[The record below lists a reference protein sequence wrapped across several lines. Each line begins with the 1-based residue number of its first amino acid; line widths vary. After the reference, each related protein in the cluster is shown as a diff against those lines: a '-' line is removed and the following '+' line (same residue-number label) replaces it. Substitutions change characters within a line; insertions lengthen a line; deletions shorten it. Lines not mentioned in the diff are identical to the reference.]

1 MAPKQTIIDIDEDKL
16 KSILEKVAART
27 PVKPKQGMTLREVI
41 TKAKPMIT
49 KALKRGYTYD
59 EIAAIL
65 TEEGISIKG
74 ATLKQYLTESKSK
87 KRQVESST
95 PTAAQSVTSTISIP
109 AQQNIKEETK
119 EDSKAKVVADNLSDK
134 LVAQSKTTEPKP
146 DAVVDINKDNKTDNK
161 QDTKT
166 KAKPRSVVRGK
177 FTDIPSNDE
186 L

>member
-1 MAPKQTIIDIDEDKL
+1 MAPKQTIIDINEDKL

-27 PVKPKQGMTLREVI
+27 PTKPKQGMTLREVI

-74 ATLKQYLTESKSK
+74 ATLKQYLNESKSK
-87 KRQVESST
+87 KRQVESFTSTATQSLT
-95 PTAAQSVTSTISIP
+95 PTASIP
-109 AQQNIKEETK
+109 AKQNIKEETK
-119 EDSKAKVVADNLSDK
+119 EDNNPEVIADNLVDK
-134 LVAQSKTTEPKP
+134 SKTTEPKP
-146 DAVVDINKDNKTDNK
+146 DAIADINQEIKTDNK

-166 KAKPRSVVRGK
+166 KTKPRSVVRGK
-177 FTDIPSNDE
+177 FTDIPSNDD